1 MNQSLPHPPAVF
13 FDKDYI
19 HTLAREETII
29 YKRAVV
35 KELISLND
43 NTKKKQFILDLIKRK
58 GYLSRYYITFNGVCA
73 TSHRF
78 IFNIYYCVNKYYV
91 KDDRNWTHFD
101 SWRGI
106 CFSKIKNGIEI
117 LGTKPSIKTADN
129 KFKYEG
135 ISIKDLKKACKDNGI
150 KKYSKFSKL
159 ELVTALLKI

>member
-1 MNQSLPHPPAVF
+1 MNQTLPHPPAVF

-19 HTLAREETII
+19 HTLAREERTLLF
-29 YKRAVV
+29 

-43 NTKKKQFILDLIKRK
+43 NTKKKQFIFDLIKRK
-58 GYLSRYYITFNGVCA
+58 GYLSKYYITFNGVCA

-78 IFNIYYCVNKYYV
+78 IFNIHYCVASE
-91 KDDRNWTHFD
+91 KDYNWTHFD
-101 SWRGI
+101 SWRGL